1 MKYYVADAFADKLF
15 EGNPAGVCVLEQW
28 FTDEIMQKIAI
39 ENNLAE
45 TAFTVKA
52 KDGYHLRWFT
62 PGGEIDLCGHATL
75 AAAYILCR
83 FYEPQAKQIIFQ
95 TQSGQLGVTRKN
107 DLFEMDFPAYSL
119 TQVKV
124 TEAMEQA
131 IGYVP

>member
-62 PGGEIDLCGHATL
+62 PGGEIDLCGML
-75 AAAYILCR
+75 
-83 FYEPQAKQIIFQ
+83 P
-95 TQSGQLGVTRKN
+95 
-107 DLFEMDFPAYSL
+107 
-119 TQVKV
+119 
-124 TEAMEQA
+124 
-131 IGYVP
+131 